1 MGKDLIL
8 KVFLKGTPDFFYW
21 IKEKSSTIKL
31 VGGLKN
37 KLWLKRLNISQV
49 LKNRNIYYFF
59 H

>member
-8 KVFLKGTPDFFYW
+8 KAFLKGTPDFFYW

-37 KLWLKRLNISQV
+37 KLVKTV
-49 LKNRNIYYFF
+49 KYFTGF
-59 H
+59 EK

>member
-1 MGKDLIL
+1 MVWAMGKNLIL
-8 KVFLKGTPDFFYW
+8 RNSRFFYW

-37 KLWLKRLNISQV
+37 KLWFKRLNISQV